1 MIDENSHTMYIDRL
15 KELLDDSKDT
25 PADVTGCLDVVVS
38 VAHQRRTRK
47 DTSAKRKQPTAKPV
61 RGARPPSPPPPPLE
75 YVRVHDDPNSTSTII
90 V

>member
-15 KELLDDSKDT
+15 KELLDDPNGT
-25 PADVTGCLDVVVS
+25 PDGVTGCLDVVVS
-38 VAHQRRTRK
+38 VAHRRKTRK

-61 RGARPPSPPPPPLE
+61 GGARPPSPPPPLE